1 MKLKQPRGRREFI
14 GAALKT
20 TGALAVASSTSTLL
34 SGCVPPESDTG
45 PNAAA
50 STNHYIRTAG
60 SSHQADLSAS
70 EALAQMRQ
78 GHMSTESYIG
88 ALLDRAQSQHA
99 LNALITLNDTGA
111 LDLARRIDAARSANK
126 PVGPLAG
133 LALVINDNINTAGVP
148 TSSGTPGLRDFTP
161 TLSAPVLQTLLAKG
175 AILIGKANMHEL
187 GLGVTSSNAV
197 FGAVQNPYDVT
208 RIPGGASGGTAAAL
222 AARMAPVGLG
232 TDSSGSLRVPAAL
245 CGVAGLRPSVGNG
258 GKERRYSTTG
268 VAPVSHTRDTIG
280 AMARSVADLV
290 LIDSALSNDETAV
303 QAMPATQIRLGI
315 PRDYFWNGVDH
326 EVGGLCQTALDKL
339 KAHGVTLVEADL
351 PDIGTLTRGT
361 SVSLTMFELYM
372 DFPGYLWET
381 GAPHSFWDVLAQ
393 VKSPDVQALLK
404 AGKNVTRDQYVKALT
419 VGRPALMRAYADYFR
434 AQNVQAIAF
443 PTVPVTAPL
452 IDPSYSGALSIDG
465 TPQPGGS
472 QAAFNALIRNV
483 DPGSCAGL
491 PGLSLP
497 VALSSAGMPVGLSID
512 GPTGSDRSLLA
523 LGLTIESILGTLA
536 APRLAG

>member
-1 MKLKQPRGRREFI
+1 MKLKHPRGRREFI

-45 PNAAA
+45 PDTAG
-50 STNHYIRTAG
+50 THHHTRTAG
-60 SSHQADLSAS
+60 SGHQADLSAS
-70 EALAQMRQ
+70 EALAQMQ
-78 GHMSTESYIG
+78 HGQMSAESYIG
-88 ALLDRAQSQHA
+88 ALLDRAQSQRS

-126 PVGPLAG
+126 PLGPLAG

-187 GLGVTSSNAV
+187 GLGVTSSNAA
-197 FGAVQNPYDVT
+197 FGAVQNPYEVT

-245 CGVAGLRPSVGNG
+245 CGVVGLRPSVGNG
-258 GKERRYSTTG
+258 GKERRYSNVG
-268 VAPVSHTRDTIG
+268 VAPVSHTRDTVG
-280 AMARSVADLV
+280 TMARSVTDIV
-290 LIDSALSNDETAV
+290 LIDSALSGDETAV
-303 QAMPATQIRLGI
+303 QAVPATQIRLGV
-315 PRDYFWNGVDH
+315 PRDYFWSGVDR
-326 EVGGLCQTALDKL
+326 EVARLCQNALDKL
-339 KAHGVTLVEADL
+339 KSHGVTLVEADL
-351 PDIGTLTRGT
+351 PDIAALTRGT
-361 SVSLTMFELYM
+361 SASLTMFELYM

-393 VKSPDVQALLK
+393 VKSRDVQALLK
-404 AGKNVTRDQYVKALT
+404 SGKNVTRDQYVKALT
-419 VGRPALMRAYADYFR
+419 VGRPNLVRAYADYFR
-434 AQNVQAIAF
+434 AQNVQAIVF

-472 QAAFNALIRNV
+472 QAALNALIRNV

-497 VALSSAGMPVGLSID
+497 VALSSTGMPVGLSID
-512 GPTGSDRSLLA
+512 GPTGSDRALLA
-523 LGLTIESILGTLA
+523 LGLTIESILGPLA
-536 APRLAG
+536 PPRLAG

>member
-20 TGALAVASSTSTLL
+20 TGALAVVSSTSTLL
-34 SGCVPPESDTG
+34 SGCVPPESATAPSVAG
-45 PNAAA
+45 
-50 STNHYIRTAG
+50 TTHRTARSG
-60 SSHQADLSAS
+60 HQADLSAS
-70 EALAQMRQ
+70 EALAQMQQ
-78 GHMSTESYIG
+78 GHLSTESYIA
-88 ALLDRAQSQHA
+88 ALLDRAQSQQS

-126 PVGPLAG
+126 PLGALAG
-133 LALVINDNINTAGVP
+133 LALIINDNINTAGVP

-161 TLSAPVLQTLLAKG
+161 TVSAPVLQTLLAKG

-187 GLGVTSSNAV
+187 GLGVTSNNAA
-197 FGAVQNPYDVT
+197 FGAVQNPYALN

-232 TDSSGSLRVPAAL
+232 TDATGSLRVPAAL

-258 GKERRYSTTG
+258 GKERRYSTVG
-268 VAPVSHTRDTIG
+268 VAPVSHTRDTVG
-280 AMARSVADLV
+280 TMARSVADIV
-290 LIDSALSNDETAV
+290 LIDSALSGDETTV
-303 QAMPATQIRLGI
+303 QGLPATQIRLGV
-315 PRDYFWNGVDH
+315 PRDYFWSGVDH
-326 EVGGLCQTALDKL
+326 EVATLCQNALDKL
-339 KAHGVTLVEADL
+339 KSRGVTLVEADL
-351 PDIGTLTRGT
+351 PDIGTLTRST
-361 SVSLTMFELYM
+361 STSLTMFELYM

-404 AGKNVTRDQYVKALT
+404 SGKNVTRDQYLKALT
-419 VGRPALMRAYADYFR
+419 VGRPNLVRAYADYFS
-434 AQNVQAIAF
+434 AQNVQAIVF

-472 QAAFNALIRNV
+472 QAALNALTRNV

-497 VALSSAGMPVGLSID
+497 VALSAAGMPVGLSID
-512 GPTGSDRSLLA
+512 GPAGSDRTLLS
-523 LGLTIESILGTLA
+523 LGLTIESILGSIAPPQLA
-536 APRLAG
+536 A

>member
-1 MKLKQPRGRREFI
+1 MKLKHPRGRREFI

-45 PNAAA
+45 PDSAG
-50 STNHYIRTAG
+50 THHHTRTAG
-60 SSHQADLSAS
+60 SGHQADLSAS
-70 EALAQMRQ
+70 EALAQMQQ
-78 GHMSTESYIG
+78 GHMSTESYIS
-88 ALLDRAQSQHA
+88 ALLDRAQSQHS

-111 LDLARRIDAARSANK
+111 LDLARRIDAARGANK
-126 PVGPLAG
+126 PLGPLAG

-161 TLSAPVLQTLLAKG
+161 TVSAPVLQTLLAKG

-187 GLGVTSSNAV
+187 GLGVTSSNAA
-197 FGAVQNPYDVT
+197 FGAVQNPYEVT

-245 CGVAGLRPSVGNG
+245 CGVVGLRPSVGNG
-258 GKERRYSTTG
+258 GKERRYSTVG
-268 VAPVSHTRDTIG
+268 VAPVSHTRDTVG
-280 AMARSVADLV
+280 TMARSVADIV
-290 LIDSALSNDETAV
+290 LIDSALSGDETAV
-303 QAMPATQIRLGI
+303 QAMPATQIRLGV
-315 PRDYFWNGVDH
+315 PRDYFWSGVDR
-326 EVGGLCQTALDKL
+326 EVAKLCQNALDKL
-339 KAHGVTLVEADL
+339 KSHGVTLVEADL
-351 PDIGTLTRGT
+351 PDIAALTRGT
-361 SVSLTMFELYM
+361 SASLTMFELYM

-381 GAPHSFWDVLAQ
+381 GAPHSFWEVLAQ

-404 AGKNVTRDQYVKALT
+404 SGKNVTRDQYVKALT
-419 VGRPALMRAYADYFR
+419 VGRPNLVRAYADYFR
-434 AQNVQAIAF
+434 AENVQAVVF

-497 VALSSAGMPVGLSID
+497 AGLSSTGMPVGLSID
-512 GPTGSDRSLLA
+512 GPAGSDRMLLA
-523 LGLTIESILGTLA
+523 LGLTIESILGPLA
-536 APRLAG
+536 PPRLVG

>member
-34 SGCVPPESDTG
+34 SSCVPPESATG
-45 PNAAA
+45 PDTVTT
-50 STNHYIRTAG
+50 SHRTAR
-60 SSHQADLSAS
+60 SPHQAEMSAS
-70 EALAQMRQ
+70 EALEQMRQ

-88 ALLDRAQSQHA
+88 ALLDRAQSQRS
-99 LNALITLNDTGA
+99 LNALTTLNDTGA

-126 PVGPLAG
+126 PLGPLAG
-133 LALVINDNINTAGVP
+133 VALVINDNINTAGVP

-161 TLSAPVLQTLLAKG
+161 TVSAPVLQTLLEKG

-187 GLGVTSSNAV
+187 GLGVTSSNAT

-232 TDSSGSLRVPAAL
+232 TDAFGSLRVPAAL

-258 GKERRYSTTG
+258 GKERRYPTVG
-268 VAPVSHTRDTIG
+268 VAPVSHSRDTVG
-280 AMARSVADLV
+280 TMARSVADIV
-290 LIDSALSNDETAV
+290 LIDTVLSGDSSAV
-303 QAMPATQIRLGI
+303 QAVPAAQIRLGV
-315 PRDYFWNGVDH
+315 PRDYFWSGVDR
-326 EVGGLCQTALDKL
+326 EVAKLCQNALDKL
-339 KAHGVTLVEADL
+339 KSRGVTLVEADL
-351 PDIGTLTRGT
+351 PDIGTLTRST
-361 SVSLTMFELYM
+361 SASLTMFELYM

-419 VGRPALMRAYADYFR
+419 VGRPNLMRVYADYFR
-434 AQNVQAIAF
+434 TQNVQAVVF
-443 PTVPVTAPL
+443 PTVPATAPL
-452 IDPSYSGALSIDG
+452 IDPSYSGALTIDG
-465 TPQPGGS
+465 TPQPGGA
-472 QAAFNALIRNV
+472 QAALNALIRNV

-512 GPTGSDRSLLA
+512 GPAGSDRALLG
-523 LGLTIESILGTLA
+523 LGLTIESILGPLA
-536 APRLAG
+536 PPRTAA